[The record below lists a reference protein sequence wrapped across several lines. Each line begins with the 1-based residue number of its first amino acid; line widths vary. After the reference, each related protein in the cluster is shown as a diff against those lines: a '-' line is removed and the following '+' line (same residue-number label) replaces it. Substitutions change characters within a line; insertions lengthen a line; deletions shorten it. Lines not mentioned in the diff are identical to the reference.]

1 MAKCGFAGKGS
12 PPRGVCLRV
21 QQGFLFVLAAA
32 LAPLSISE
40 GAESPRSPLVLYNAN
55 IYTVN
60 PAQPRAEGVISSDGK
75 ITFVGSTKDALNRAP
90 PNATRID
97 LRGKT
102 VLPGLTDAHAHIA
115 GIGFRELDFDLQGTP
130 SLADL
135 KTRLGQRSQQTK
147 PGDWLVG
154 RGWIESR
161 WTPAAF
167 PTRQDL
173 DEVVADRAVV
183 LTRADGHALVAN
195 SLALKRANI
204 DRATKDP
211 AGGSILRDKN
221 GDPTG
226 MLIDEAMELVR
237 NLIPPRT
244 EADISKALETGAARS
259 IRMGWT
265 QLHNAGNSWSEV
277 DLMCRLYTADRMK
290 LRIYNAIGGPGAD
303 ADRLLK
309 DGASINRCGDRLTVR
324 AIKLYIDG
332 ALGSRGAALL
342 KPYSDAP
349 ESTGLLV
356 NQPESLFPILTT
368 ALKRGIQIETH
379 AIGDRGNRIV
389 LDLYQRAFDAVPAKD
404 RAVAQPRW
412 RIEHAQVVDPSDIPR
427 FAKLGVIAS
436 MQPSHA
442 IGDLFFAPNRLGNER
457 LTGAY
462 AWQAMLKAGATV
474 VAGSDAPVE
483 AGDPRIEFYAAV
495 ARRSLDGIAESN
507 WHLEQ
512 RVSREQALKML
523 TLAPAFA
530 SFQERERG
538 SIEVGKQAD
547 FSVFSTDLMTISEP
561 KILKSE
567 VAMTVIA
574 GRIEYTATESRRPGT
589 E

>member
-1 MAKCGFAGKGS
+1 MKKLG
-12 PPRGVCLRV
+12 RCLRV
-21 QQGFLFVLAAA
+21 SAFAVVAFWMQGFCAAQEG
-32 LAPLSISE
+32 SE
-40 GAESPRSPLVLYNAN
+40 PSLVLFNAN

-60 PAQPRAEGVISSDGK
+60 PAQPRAEAVLTSNGR
-75 ITFVGSTKDALNRAP
+75 ITFVGSTEEALKRAP
-90 PNATRID
+90 ANATRVD

-102 VLPGLTDAHAHIA
+102 VFPGLTDAHAHLA
-115 GIGFRELDFDLQGTP
+115 GIGVRELDFDLQGTP

-135 KTRLGQRSQQTK
+135 KNRVRARAQQTK

-195 SLALKRANI
+195 TLALKRAGI
-204 DRATKDP
+204 DRSTKDP
-211 AGGSILRDKN
+211 AGGSILREKN
-221 GDPTG
+221 GEPTG

-237 NLIPPRT
+237 KLIPPRT
-244 EADISKALETGAARS
+244 EEDVSKALETGAARS

-277 DLMCRLYTADRMK
+277 DLMCRLYRADRMK
-290 LRIYNAIGGPGAD
+290 LRVYNAIGGPGAD
-303 ADRLLK
+303 ADRLLNE
-309 DGASINRCGDRLTVR
+309 GASVNRCGDRLTVR
-324 AIKLYIDG
+324 AIKLYVDG

-349 ESTGLLV
+349 ETTGLLV
-356 NQPESLFPILTT
+356 NAPESLFPIMTK
-368 ALKRGIQIETH
+368 ALKQGIQIETH

-389 LDLYQRAFDAVPAKD
+389 LDLYQRAFDSVPAKE
-404 RAVAQPRW
+404 RAVEQPRW
-412 RIEHAQVVDPSDIPR
+412 RVEHAQVVDPADIPR

-442 IGDLFFAPNRLGNER
+442 IGDLFFAPKRLGDDR
-457 LTGAY
+457 LSGAY
-462 AWQAMLKAGATV
+462 AWQAMLNAGATV

-483 AGDPRIEFYAAV
+483 VGDPRIEFYAAV
-495 ARRSLDGIAESN
+495 ARRSLEGFAESN
-507 WHLEQ
+507 WHPEQ

-523 TLAPAFA
+523 TLAPAYA
-530 SFQERERG
+530 AFQERERG

-547 FSVFSTDLMTISEP
+547 FSVFSTDLMTVSEP
-561 KILKSE
+561 EILKSE

-574 GRIEYTATESRRPGT
+574 GRIEYTAPESHTSRS

>member
-1 MAKCGFAGKGS
+1 MKKLG
-12 PPRGVCLRV
+12 RCLRAGAFAV
-21 QQGFLFVLAAA
+21 VSFWMQGFCAAQ
-32 LAPLSISE
+32 E
-40 GAESPRSPLVLYNAN
+40 GSGPSLVLFNAN

-60 PAQPRAEGVISSDGK
+60 PAQPRAEAVVSSNGR
-75 ITFVGSTKDALNRAP
+75 IAFVGSTEEALKRAP
-90 PNATRID
+90 ANATRVD

-102 VLPGLTDAHAHIA
+102 VFPGLTDAHAHLA

-135 KTRLGQRSQQTK
+135 KNRLRARAQQTK

-195 SLALKRANI
+195 TLALKRAGI
-204 DRATKDP
+204 DRSTRDP

-221 GDPTG
+221 GEPTG

-237 NLIPPRT
+237 KLIPPRT
-244 EADISKALETGAARS
+244 GEDVSKALETGAARS

-277 DLMCRLYTADRMK
+277 DLMCSLYKADRMK
-290 LRIYNAIGGPGAD
+290 LRVYNAIGGPGAD
-303 ADRLLK
+303 ADRLL
-309 DGASINRCGDRLTVR
+309 DEGASINRCGDRLTVR
-324 AIKLYIDG
+324 AIKLYVDG

-342 KPYSDAP
+342 KPYRDAP
-349 ESTGLLV
+349 ETTGLLV
-356 NQPESLFPILTT
+356 NAPEALFPIMTK
-368 ALKRGIQIETH
+368 ALKQGIQIETH

-389 LDLYQRAFDAVPAKD
+389 LDLYQRAFDSVPAKE
-404 RAVAQPRW
+404 RAVEQPRW
-412 RIEHAQVVDPSDIPR
+412 RVEHAQVVDPADIPR

-442 IGDLFFAPNRLGNER
+442 IGDLFFAPKRLGDDR
-457 LTGAY
+457 LSGAY
-462 AWQAMLKAGATV
+462 AWQAMLNAGTTV

-483 AGDPRIEFYAAV
+483 VGDPRIEFYAAV
-495 ARRSLDGIAESN
+495 ARRSLEGFAESN
-507 WHLEQ
+507 WHPEQ

-523 TLAPAFA
+523 TLSPAYA
-530 SFQERERG
+530 AFQERERG

-547 FSVFSTDLMTISEP
+547 FSVFSTDLMTVSEP
-561 KILKSE
+561 EILKSE

-574 GRIEYTATESRRPGT
+574 GRIEYTAPESRTSRS